1 MIQNFNADTNLF
13 KILSDETYKDIYQP
27 FVELISNSY
36 DADASIVDIRISL
49 SSENSDDRVITIED
63 NGHGMNSED
72 LKNRFFNIS
81 VSEQPLM
88 SIKGRKRKGN
98 KGIGRLS
105 GFKIGKNLKYTII
118 KQNQEFNFEL
128 SHKKIKELKSINDI
142 SIEINSKETKKTSGV
157 TIVIREIPHLD
168 IPIDTLKQKLLS
180 NFNINEDFQIF
191 INGDKLERMEIRGEK
206 KEFEIYISG
215 INLNGWIIN
224 SPDKLKNY
232 GIQLKYNERA
242 IGDIIAPKLSKDLV
256 EHYYGEI
263 DLSDLENIN
272 FSASWDSLLDNDL
285 EKQIKEEIK
294 KFLSKEI
301 ENSIAINVDE
311 EFKKSMLIPEYKHR
325 IESLPKF
332 SQKAAE
338 KTIKDAIRT
347 IKYSD
352 KDLMKTIVELSIK
365 AYEQNEVYEILNKI
379 NNAKKED
386 ITKLAIVFKKWGIKE
401 IADILTLVQQRLQII
416 DAFETIINDDKT
428 LELQGTHKFLADNMW
443 IIDERYE
450 WFYSNKTLSTISHEI
465 LDSRYKGQNK
475 DKRPDLFIKISQ
487 GTILRDEYLILE
499 LKKPKNDITF
509 EDKAQGERYA
519 QVISQK
525 CTKPSYFNVYIVGSN
540 YETGIQRE
548 TLAGNV
554 RTIAISYHE
563 LVNEAKIRMQYI
575 YENLKENEEYIQK
588 ELYNF
593 DYDKDL

>member
-63 NGHGMNSED
+63 NGNGMNSED

-242 IGDIIAPKLSKDLV
+242 IGDIIAPKLSKELI

-294 KFLSKEI
+294 KILSKEI

-332 SQKAAE
+332 LQKAAE

>member
-1 MIQNFNADTNLF
+1 
-13 KILSDETYKDIYQP
+13 
-27 FVELISNSY
+27 
-36 DADASIVDIRISL
+36 
-49 SSENSDDRVITIED
+49 
-63 NGHGMNSED
+63 
-72 LKNRFFNIS
+72 
-81 VSEQPLM
+81 
-88 SIKGRKRKGN
+88 
-98 KGIGRLS
+98 
-105 GFKIGKNLKYTII
+105 
-118 KQNQEFNFEL
+118 
-128 SHKKIKELKSINDI
+128 
-142 SIEINSKETKKTSGV
+142 
-157 TIVIREIPHLD
+157 
-168 IPIDTLKQKLLS
+168 
-180 NFNINEDFQIF
+180 
-191 INGDKLERMEIRGEK
+191 
-206 KEFEIYISG
+206 
-215 INLNGWIIN
+215 
-224 SPDKLKNY
+224 
-232 GIQLKYNERA
+232 
-242 IGDIIAPKLSKDLV
+242 
-256 EHYYGEI
+256 
-263 DLSDLENIN
+263 
-272 FSASWDSLLDNDL
+272 
-285 EKQIKEEIK
+285 
-294 KFLSKEI
+294 
-301 ENSIAINVDE
+301 
-311 EFKKSMLIPEYKHR
+311 
-325 IESLPKF
+325 
-332 SQKAAE
+332 
-338 KTIKDAIRT
+338 
-347 IKYSD
+347 
-352 KDLMKTIVELSIK
+352 MKTIVELSIK

-588 ELYNF
+588 ELYSF
-593 DYDKDL
+593 DKDL

>member
-1 MIQNFNADTNLF
+1 MIQNFHADTNLF
-13 KILSDETYKDIYQP
+13 KILSEETYKDIYQP

-36 DADASIVDIRISL
+36 DADASRVDIRISL
-49 SSENSDDRVITIED
+49 SSENSDERLITIED

-81 VSEQPLM
+81 VSEQPIM
-88 SIKGRKRKGN
+88 SIKGRRRKGN

-128 SHKKIKELKSINDI
+128 SHKKIKELKNINDI
-142 SIEINSKETKKTSGV
+142 SIEINSQKTKKTSGV
-157 TIVIREIPHLD
+157 TIVIREISHLD

-180 NFNINEDFQIF
+180 NFNTNEDFQIF
-191 INGDKLERMEIRGEK
+191 INGNKLEQMEIKGDK
-206 KEFEIYISG
+206 KEFEINING
-215 INLNGWIIN
+215 KNLNGWIIN

-242 IGDIIAPKLSKDLV
+242 IGDVITPKLSKELI
-256 EHYYGEI
+256 EHFYGEI
-263 DLSDLENIN
+263 DLSDLENID
-272 FSASWDSLLDNDL
+272 FSASWDSLLDNDF

-294 KFLSKEI
+294 KILSKEI
-301 ENSIAINVDE
+301 ENSIIINVDE

-588 ELYNF
+588 ELYSF
-593 DYDKDL
+593 DKDL

>member
-191 INGDKLERMEIRGEK
+191 ITGDKLERMEIRGEK

-242 IGDIIAPKLSKDLV
+242 IGDIIAPKLSKELI

-294 KFLSKEI
+294 KILSKEI

>member
-1 MIQNFNADTNLF
+1 
-13 KILSDETYKDIYQP
+13 
-27 FVELISNSY
+27 
-36 DADASIVDIRISL
+36 
-49 SSENSDDRVITIED
+49 
-63 NGHGMNSED
+63 
-72 LKNRFFNIS
+72 
-81 VSEQPLM
+81 
-88 SIKGRKRKGN
+88 
-98 KGIGRLS
+98 
-105 GFKIGKNLKYTII
+105 
-118 KQNQEFNFEL
+118 
-128 SHKKIKELKSINDI
+128 
-142 SIEINSKETKKTSGV
+142 
-157 TIVIREIPHLD
+157 
-168 IPIDTLKQKLLS
+168 
-180 NFNINEDFQIF
+180 
-191 INGDKLERMEIRGEK
+191 MEIRGEK

-242 IGDIIAPKLSKDLV
+242 IGDIIAPKLSKELI

-294 KFLSKEI
+294 KILSKEI

>member
-1 MIQNFNADTNLF
+1 MIQNFHADTNLF
-13 KILSDETYKDIYQP
+13 KILSEETYKDIYQP

-36 DADASIVDIRISL
+36 DADASRVDIRISL
-49 SSENSDDRVITIED
+49 SSENSDERLITIED

-81 VSEQPLM
+81 VSEQPIM
-88 SIKGRKRKGN
+88 SIKGRRRKGN

-128 SHKKIKELKSINDI
+128 SHKKIKELKNINDI
-142 SIEINSKETKKTSGV
+142 SIEINSQKTKKTSGV
-157 TIVIREIPHLD
+157 TIVIREISHLD

-180 NFNINEDFQIF
+180 NFNTNEDFQIF
-191 INGDKLERMEIRGEK
+191 INGNKLEQMEIKGDK
-206 KEFEIYISG
+206 KEFEINING
-215 INLNGWIIN
+215 KNLNGWIIN

-242 IGDIIAPKLSKDLV
+242 IGDVITPKLSKELI
-256 EHYYGEI
+256 EHFYGEI
-263 DLSDLENIN
+263 DLSDLENID
-272 FSASWDSLLDNDL
+272 FSASWDSLLDNDF

-294 KFLSKEI
+294 KILSKEI
-301 ENSIAINVDE
+301 ENSIIINVDE

-575 YENLKENEEYIQK
+575 YENPKENEEYIQK
-588 ELYNF
+588 ELYSF
-593 DYDKDL
+593 DKDL